1 MVSLSQRTTPIS
13 MSLTFGAIS
22 PDEKM
27 ARNFLRILRIADLL
41 REHGIDAIRVLF
53 ESGQRGAVFDVAA
66 KPLDMLAQ
74 NRLGVV
80 LAQQCAVHLE

>member
-1 MVSLSQRTTPIS
+1 MSLSQRTTPIS
-13 MSLTFGAIS
+13 TSLTFGAIS
-22 PDEKM
+22 PNEKM
-27 ARNFLRILRIADLL
+27 AGNFLHLLRIANLL

-53 ESGQRGAVFDVAA
+53 ESRQRGAVFDSAA

-80 LAQQCAVHLE
+80 LAQKCAVHLE